1 MDAPINTCCKNKIK
15 ITAPSISFNK
25 NAAKPVTTSDE
36 VKQVI
41 HSVRVK
47 HSPRKSIDSTDSS
60 NTSLTNSS
68 IKSKGKHSKSKS
80 VRSNENSLDRN
91 CFLYY
96 NRKQLNQAI
105 YIEPCRIRQQQQFN
119 PSYNFY
125 GNANCFSG
133 LFSVA
138 Y

>member
-15 ITAPSISFNK
+15 ITAPLISFNK
-25 NAAKPVTTSDE
+25 NAAKPVVASDK
-36 VKQVI
+36 VKSVN
-41 HSVRVK
+41 HSIRVR
-47 HSPRKSIDSTDSS
+47 HSPRKSIDSTNSS
-60 NTSLTNSS
+60 NASSTISS
-68 IKSKGKHSKSKS
+68 INSRKHSKSKS

-96 NRKQLNQAI
+96 NRKQLDQASFNQ
-105 YIEPCRIRQQQQFN
+105 PCRIRQQQQQFN

-133 LFSVA
+133 LFSAA